1 MRHRPGSSLSALR
14 LPRGAPLLSLTYDDG
29 PGESLTPRVLD
40 ALAARD
46 AKATFFLL
54 GRRAAAAPGVA
65 DRVRDAGHEIGC
77 HSHGHLH
84 AWKTPPWRS
93 AADVARG
100 YETLSAWLPSPCL
113 FRPPYG
119 KLTPWTARAAR
130 RRGSRIVK
138 WTVDSGDTWSA
149 PPRVEDVVERVRRD
163 GGGVVLLHDFDR
175 EGEDAAERAA
185 FVVGVTEALL
195 EAAPRQGWRV
205 ATLGEMLSEMEG
217 AA

>member
-1 MRHRPGSSLSALR
+1 MARRSWSHPLR
-14 LPRGAPLLSLTYDDG
+14 RTAPTLCLTYDDG
-29 PGESLTPRVLD
+29 PGESLTPRLLA
-40 ALAARD
+40 ALAAHD
-46 AKATFFLL
+46 ARATFFLL
-54 GRRAAAAPGVA
+54 GRRAAVSPQIA

-138 WTVDSGDTWSA
+138 WTVDSGDTWLTL
-149 PPRVEDVVERVRRD
+149 PRVEDVVERVRRD

-175 EGEDAAERAA
+175 ESKDSKQRAD
-185 FVVGVTEALL
+185 FVITATIALL
-195 EAAPRQGWRV
+195 ESAAREGWRIMTV
-205 ATLGEMLSEMEG
+205 GDMLS
-217 AA
+217 